1 MIAGVADVTAVVV
14 TEKVAAVCPAATVT
28 LAGAVATAVLLL
40 PSSTVAPPA
49 GAAPFSV
56 TVPCELPPPVTLGG
70 VMDKEETARA
80 RAPASTSAQMILAL
94 GKPLGDPPAKM
105 ANCGLF
111 SAITVELTWTQ
122 VTPSSE

>member
-1 MIAGVADVTAVVV
+1 MVADVVVVTAVVV
-14 TEKVAAVCPAATVT
+14 AENVALVCPAATVT
-28 LAGAVATAVLLL
+28 LAGTVATAVLLL
-40 PSSTVAPPA
+40 PSSTVAPPV

-70 VMDKEETARA
+70 VMDTEETASA
-80 RAPASTSAQMILAL
+80 RGPASTSAQVILAF

-111 SAITVELTWTQ
+111 SA
-122 VTPSSE
+122 